1 MIDLLI
7 MHKNRSDEIKTCQ
20 KRLFRVQNESL
31 GMDVIKRV
39 FLDAHECLVSV
50 SGG

>member
-20 KRLFRVQNESL
+20 KRLFRVQNEAL
-31 GMDVIKRV
+31 GMDIIKRV